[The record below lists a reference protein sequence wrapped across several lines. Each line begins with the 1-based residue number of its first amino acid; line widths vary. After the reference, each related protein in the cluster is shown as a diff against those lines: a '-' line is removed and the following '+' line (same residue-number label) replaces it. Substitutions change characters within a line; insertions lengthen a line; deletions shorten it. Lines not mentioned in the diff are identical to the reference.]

1 MQLDHNKTPSN
12 CDLIEE
18 EGHPSIPNTHLGG
31 YSYERQPFN
40 IVRNFILFYL
50 WAQRCHFRIQGIYM
64 LQKNNS

>member
-50 WAQRCHFRIQGIYM
+50 
-64 LQKNNS
+64 